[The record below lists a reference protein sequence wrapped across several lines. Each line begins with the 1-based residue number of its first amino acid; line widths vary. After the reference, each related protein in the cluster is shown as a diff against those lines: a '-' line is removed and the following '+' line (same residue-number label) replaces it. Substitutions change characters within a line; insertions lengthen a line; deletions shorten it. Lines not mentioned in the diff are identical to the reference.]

1 MATVLL
7 AQALSVRDI
16 VVVAVSPGWVRTDM
30 GGEQAEVA
38 PEDAVAGLLA
48 RVDGLSMSDSGSFF
62 DWQGEPILW

>member
-1 MATVLL
+1 MCIRDR
-7 AQALSVRDI
+7 SVRDV

-48 RVDGLSMSDSGSFF
+48 RVDDLSMADSGSFF
-62 DWQGEPILW
+62 DWQGEPIPW